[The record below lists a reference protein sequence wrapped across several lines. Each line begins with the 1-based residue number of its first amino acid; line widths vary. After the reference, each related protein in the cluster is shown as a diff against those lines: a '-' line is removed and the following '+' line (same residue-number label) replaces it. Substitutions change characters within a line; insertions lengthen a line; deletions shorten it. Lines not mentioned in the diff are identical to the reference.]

1 MAGPTDA
8 ALQSSD
14 TAPHAG
20 DAALHAGDPPVI
32 RLEGVSAGYRGRRV
46 LHDVDLEVAPAE
58 RLVLVGP
65 NGAGKSTLLRV
76 LTGVDAPEAGTVRLG
91 DDPIATFSRRAIAR
105 RIAVVPGGATLPFST
120 RVSGVVA
127 LGRLPYI
134 DPFHGPGDADRLAV
148 DVAIEA
154 TGIGHLRDRDVHELS
169 LGERQLVLVAMAV
182 AQHTPILILD
192 EPTVHLDLQHQVAM
206 MELLATLNRDHRM
219 TVIAVLHDIAL
230 AAHFFPRMVVLDN
243 GRVVADGSPGHV
255 LTGGTLRTTF
265 GVEPAL
271 FASLAGALGGG
282 ASEPAPLDPSPVDP
296 SSAVP

>member
-1 MAGPTDA
+1 MAETTD
-8 ALQSSD
+8 S
-14 TAPHAG
+14 APQTS
-20 DAALHAGDPPVI
+20 DAALHAGDPPSI
-32 RLEGVSAGYRGRRV
+32 RLAGVSAGYRGRRV
-46 LHDVDLEVAPAE
+46 LHDLDLEIAPAE

-65 NGAGKSTLLRV
+65 NGAGKSTMLRV
-76 LTGVDAPEAGTVRLG
+76 LTGVVKPDAGTVHLG
-91 DDPIATFSRRAIAR
+91 DDLLATFDRRSIAR

-120 RVSGVVA
+120 QVAGVVA
-127 LGRLPYI
+127 LGRLPYM
-134 DPFHGPGDADRLAV
+134 DPFHGPGEADRLAV

-230 AAHFFPRMVVLDN
+230 AAHFFDRMVVLDK
-243 GRVVADGSPGHV
+243 GRIVADGAPGHV

-271 FASLAGALGGG
+271 FASLAGALGGP
-282 ASEPAPLDPSPVDP
+282 ASNVPGPTLDPPGAAS
-296 SSAVP
+296 

>member
-1 MAGPTDA
+1 M
-8 ALQSSD
+8 
-14 TAPHAG
+14 PHAVDLLEPAG
-20 DAALHAGDPPVI
+20 HPGPADAALHAGDPPAI
-32 RLEGVSAGYRGRRV
+32 RLAGVSAGYRGRRV
-46 LHDVDLEVAPAE
+46 LHDIDLEIAPAE

-65 NGAGKSTLLRV
+65 NGAGKSTMLRV
-76 LTGVDAPEAGTVRLG
+76 LTGVVAPEQGSVQLGNAPLAGF
-91 DDPIATFSRRAIAR
+91 DRRAIAR

-120 RVSGVVA
+120 PVSGLVA
-127 LGRLPYI
+127 LGRLPYM
-134 DPFHGPGDADRLAV
+134 DPFRGPGEGDRAAIDL
-148 DVAIEA
+148 AIEA

-206 MELLATLNRDHRM
+206 MELLATLNREHRM

-230 AAHFFPRMVVLDN
+230 AAHFFPRMVVLDK
-243 GRVVADGSPGHV
+243 GRIVADGPPGSV

-271 FASLAGALGGG
+271 FASLAGAL
-282 ASEPAPLDPSPVDP
+282 ATSP
-296 SSAVP
+296 